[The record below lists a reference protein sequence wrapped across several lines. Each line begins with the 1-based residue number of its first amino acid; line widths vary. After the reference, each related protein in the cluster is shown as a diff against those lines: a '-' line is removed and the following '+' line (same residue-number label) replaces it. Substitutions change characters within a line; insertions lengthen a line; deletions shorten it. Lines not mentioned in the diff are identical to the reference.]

1 MSLSD
6 QVSRSRTERLSLQ
19 ALEPPSLGPL
29 CSPLPARR
37 PLYPHPDLHLL
48 QLPCKRSEKS
58 PTPPQPKE
66 GR

>member
-29 CSPLPARR
+29 CSPPSSTSASVSPSGPASPSAPLQTVRKVAHASTAQRR
-37 PLYPHPDLHLL
+37 
-48 QLPCKRSEKS
+48 
-58 PTPPQPKE
+58 
-66 GR
+66 